1 MTSVTALPSAPL
13 VATSPVAPAV
23 PVTPAVQPVGGP
35 APETVAVIASIA
47 ELTRSLDAVR
57 ASGRTVGL
65 VPTMGALHDGHRAL
79 IARAAAECD
88 VVVVSVFVNPTQF
101 GDPADLAAYPRTLD
115 VDLAVAASAGARIV
129 FAPSVDEMYPGR
141 AAGSQTT
148 VSLSGIA
155 ERWEGASRPGHFD
168 GVATVVVKLLAM
180 AGRCRAYFGEK
191 DFQQLA
197 LVRRVAADLSLP
209 ADIVGCEIVRDPDG
223 LALSSRNTRL
233 SPDQREAALVLW
245 RALQAGAAMITA
257 GETRSGAVEEVM
269 TGVVAAEAAADLD
282 YAAVVRAGD
291 LEPVGTP
298 IGRRAGPAD
307 HRRHRR
313 PRPADRQSRSP
324 TESLTPACPG
334 PTPGRVRSTSWSSA
348 AGWRAC
354 RPPCDWPGR
363 CRRPAPPAPR
373 PGSGSAS

>member
-1 MTSVTALPSAPL
+1 MTTTVTAVPSGPL
-13 VATSPVAPAV
+13 VAPPPVAPAA
-23 PVTPAVQPVGGP
+23 PLTPAVRPVGGP
-35 APETVAVIASIA
+35 RPETVAVIATVA
-47 ELTRSLDAVR
+47 ELTSSLDAVR

-101 GDPADLAAYPRTLD
+101 GDPADLVAYPRTLD
-115 VDLAVAASAGARIV
+115 ADLTVAGSAGACIV
-129 FAPSVDEMYPGR
+129 FAPSVDEMYPER

-197 LVRRVAADLSLP
+197 LVRRVVADLSLP

-233 SPDQREAALVLW
+233 SPDQRDAALVLW
-245 RALQAGAAMITA
+245 RALQTGAAMIAA
-257 GETRSGAVEEVM
+257 GESRSDVVEEVM
-269 TGVVAAEAAADLD
+269 AGVVAAEAGADLD

-291 LEPVGTP
+291 LEPARAP
-298 IGRRAGPAD
+298 IGEEPIRLIIAATVGPVRLIDNLDPRRS
-307 HRRHRR
+307 H
-313 PRPADRQSRSP
+313 
-324 TESLTPACPG
+324 
-334 PTPGRVRSTSWSSA
+334 
-348 AGWRAC
+348 
-354 RPPCDWPGR
+354 
-363 CRRPAPPAPR
+363 
-373 PGSGSAS
+373 